1 MPDYRKLSKEW
12 KYVRIPKDTLSFC
25 PGDGP
30 PIFVLKNNVMGKLQ
44 PDYITWTLSVNADG
58 LQKEMLKVRNNTKEL
73 KAENVRLKSSME
85 NLAMQG
91 KLQSKEY
98 KELNAQ
104 LKANNRTISENGE
117 KLRLLESRL
126 NNADKSYAQLSKQ
139 ARQLRREL
147 DNTVK
152 SLQPQ
157 EYARLEAELA
167 KTKEAMEQ
175 LRPKAEAVKESF
187 FSLTRMKSAVVGF
200 FAGIGASAG
209 SFFANSISEARS
221 WMSEGIRLAANAD
234 GVRRAF
240 DKLDRPGILSELRKA
255 TKDTVNDLE
264 LMQAAVRAKDFRI
277 PLEDLGKY
285 LQFARLKAQQT
296 GQSVDYLTDSIITGL
311 GRKSLL
317 ILDNLGLSAAE
328 VNEEMAKT
336 GDLMAA
342 VAAIVDRQLAQAG
355 ENYVSA
361 ADKAAQKAAELQ
373 NRQMEIG
380 RLLLPLQEKWSG
392 LFQSLKLGFSDVA
405 LRVLE
410 HRKSIITLISVVTGF
425 ILVYK
430 TVILL
435 QKTWNGLLMLG
446 KAVSLAYASVVAMQR
461 GNILRSAA
469 AMKMY
474 NASVA
479 SNNILVK
486 ACTAST
492 YLFAAA
498 KAVLTGNINKAR
510 IAMQAF
516 YAITKISPLAIVATV
531 VAALTYKLV
540 SYRRELTATEKA
552 ERSLH
557 RVRAQ
562 AADTVATE
570 TRELNTLLGIARNE
584 KISKEQRMEAIK
596 RLNALSE
603 EYLGGLRLET
613 INTREA
619 TAAVKDYTDN
629 LLSMARIRSA
639 NSRLEEIQKEK
650 RALEE
655 QRKDI
660 HANRNLWDSF
670 KLGLAKGFNSLSVA
684 VKGYSDTW
692 SEGVIHDYFAR
703 EFDQIQALNQEE
715 KKLTQ
720 EITASQQDI
729 IKVDTQ
735 SEAKTK
741 DLIQAKKEEIA
752 QAEREVASTPALL
765 AAKNRKLQQLNEELK
780 ALQQLGTI
788 REIPDGFASQ
798 TDKVL
803 SALNER
809 HEKEL
814 LKIRE
819 NKERQQQTQAQYNKA
834 VLAEDIRFH
843 TQRLGILEGLEK
855 KTARTR
861 LRQLAGIR
869 AKMTE
874 SSAKILELQR
884 KLDENEVALLQEQRD
899 KKLAIQEDTY
909 KAAKAQIELNYAN
922 LHITQQQ
929 RDMLLLSLEES
940 NSRERLGILK
950 EYRKDVEALELQTG
964 DVKIQ
969 AVKLSGQKVLEA
981 ELANAKDRAAQQK
994 AIETML
1000 SSFKKEFNLFNLPD
1014 ETDLQL
1020 KVLEASYQARLELI
1034 RNALKNELV
1043 TKDQAAR
1050 QERELEEAYSTAK
1063 LNITRGAEERRNGI
1077 LEKYGL
1083 LGFQQRYAMQMAAL
1097 KREKEQGLIGA
1108 EAYAKAEKMLK
1119 IQFWKEAFD
1128 YYSNLFSGAVSALQN
1143 AEIANM
1149 EAKYDAEIAAAQ
1161 GNAQEVERL
1170 ETEKAQKKLEI
1181 EKKYADVQFA
1191 VKASQ
1196 IIADTAVAIMKA
1208 LSQLGPIAG
1217 PVAAALMGVTGAAQL
1232 AAANAER
1239 QKVKSMTLSGAS
1251 GSTPVSAER
1260 VVNASGG
1267 YDQGG
1272 YTGDGDRYEVAG
1284 IVHRGEYVI
1293 PVPEMKNK
1301 RVVNMVKVIESIR
1314 RNRTSA
1320 NPWPGYYEGGK
1331 VTERERPGQDID
1343 RLNRAAEKLERASRN
1358 LSRPAKSYVLL
1369 SDINA
1374 AQDLQKSSEKPFTRT
1389 DQ

>member
-1 MPDYRKLSKEW
+1 
-12 KYVRIPKDTLSFC
+12 
-25 PGDGP
+25 
-30 PIFVLKNNVMGKLQ
+30 
-44 PDYITWTLSVNADG
+44 
-58 LQKEMLKVRNNTKEL
+58 
-73 KAENVRLKSSME
+73 
-85 NLAMQG
+85 
-91 KLQSKEY
+91 
-98 KELNAQ
+98 
-104 LKANNRTISENGE
+104 
-117 KLRLLESRL
+117 
-126 NNADKSYAQLSKQ
+126 
-139 ARQLRREL
+139 
-147 DNTVK
+147 
-152 SLQPQ
+152 
-157 EYARLEAELA
+157 
-167 KTKEAMEQ
+167 
-175 LRPKAEAVKESF
+175 
-187 FSLTRMKSAVVGF
+187 
-200 FAGIGASAG
+200 
-209 SFFANSISEARS
+209 
-221 WMSEGIRLAANAD
+221 
-234 GVRRAF
+234 
-240 DKLDRPGILSELRKA
+240 
-255 TKDTVNDLE
+255 
-264 LMQAAVRAKDFRI
+264 
-277 PLEDLGKY
+277 
-285 LQFARLKAQQT
+285 
-296 GQSVDYLTDSIITGL
+296 
-311 GRKSLL
+311 
-317 ILDNLGLSAAE
+317 
-328 VNEEMAKT
+328 
-336 GDLMAA
+336 
-342 VAAIVDRQLAQAG
+342 
-355 ENYVSA
+355 
-361 ADKAAQKAAELQ
+361 
-373 NRQMEIG
+373 
-380 RLLLPLQEKWSG
+380 
-392 LFQSLKLGFSDVA
+392 
-405 LRVLE
+405 
-410 HRKSIITLISVVTGF
+410 
-425 ILVYK
+425 
-430 TVILL
+430 
-435 QKTWNGLLMLG
+435 
-446 KAVSLAYASVVAMQR
+446 
-461 GNILRSAA
+461 
-469 AMKMY
+469 
-474 NASVA
+474 
-479 SNNILVK
+479 
-486 ACTAST
+486 
-492 YLFAAA
+492 
-498 KAVLTGNINKAR
+498 
-510 IAMQAF
+510 
-516 YAITKISPLAIVATV
+516 
-531 VAALTYKLV
+531 
-540 SYRRELTATEKA
+540 
-552 ERSLH
+552 
-557 RVRAQ
+557 
-562 AADTVATE
+562 
-570 TRELNTLLGIARNE
+570 
-584 KISKEQRMEAIK
+584 
-596 RLNALSE
+596 
-603 EYLGGLRLET
+603 
-613 INTREA
+613 
-619 TAAVKDYTDN
+619 
-629 LLSMARIRSA
+629 
-639 NSRLEEIQKEK
+639 
-650 RALEE
+650 
-655 QRKDI
+655 
-660 HANRNLWDSF
+660 
-670 KLGLAKGFNSLSVA
+670 
-684 VKGYSDTW
+684 
-692 SEGVIHDYFAR
+692 
-703 EFDQIQALNQEE
+703 
-715 KKLTQ
+715 
-720 EITASQQDI
+720 
-729 IKVDTQ
+729 
-735 SEAKTK
+735 
-741 DLIQAKKEEIA
+741 
-752 QAEREVASTPALL
+752 
-765 AAKNRKLQQLNEELK
+765 
-780 ALQQLGTI
+780 
-788 REIPDGFASQ
+788 
-798 TDKVL
+798 
-803 SALNER
+803 
-809 HEKEL
+809 
-814 LKIRE
+814 
-819 NKERQQQTQAQYNKA
+819 
-834 VLAEDIRFH
+834 
-843 TQRLGILEGLEK
+843 
-855 KTARTR
+855 
-861 LRQLAGIR
+861 
-869 AKMTE
+869 MTE

-909 KAAKAQIELNYAN
+909 KATRAQIELNYAN

-1020 KVLEASYQARLELI
+1020 KVLEASYRARLELI

-1063 LNITRGAEERRNGI
+1063 LNITRGSEERRNGI

-1083 LGFQQRYAMQMAAL
+1083 LGFQQRYAMQVAAL

-1232 AAANAER
+1232 AVANAER

-1284 IVHRGEYVI
+1284 VVHRGEYVI

-1331 VTERERPGQDID
+1331 VTERERLGQDID

>member
-1 MPDYRKLSKEW
+1 MEETCSLP
-12 KYVRIPKDTLSFC
+12 LSFT
-25 PGDGP
+25 PWTVSV
-30 PIFVLKNNVMGKLQ
+30 IFALKKNNMADKDLTRGIKIYLDTTKYSQGMKQLSQATREYEFTLKGLREAGKGNTEQAKRLEAQIAQNKKTYQQYSAELDRQKKILENLDKATYPELVAMQKNLRAQVQSSKRDTTEYTVALQ
-44 PDYITWTLSVNADG
+44 QLTRVNLEVAEA
-58 LQKEMLKVRNNTKEL
+58 QKEMR
-73 KAENVRLKSSME
+73 R
-85 NLAMQG
+85 
-91 KLQSKEY
+91 QS
-98 KELNAQ
+98 
-104 LKANNRTISENGE
+104 E
-117 KLRLLESRL
+117 K
-126 NNADKSYAQLSKQ
+126 QQ
-139 ARQLRREL
+139 
-147 DNTVK
+147 
-152 SLQPQ
+152 
-157 EYARLEAELA
+157 
-167 KTKEAMEQ
+167 
-175 LRPKAEAVKESF
+175 ESF
-187 FSLTRMKSAVVGF
+187 SSLTRMKSAVVGF

-240 DKLDRPGILSELRKA
+240 DKLDRPGMLSELRKA

-380 RLLLPLQEKWSG
+380 RLLLPLQ
-392 LFQSLKLGFSDVA
+392 
-405 LRVLE
+405 
-410 HRKSIITLISVVTGF
+410 
-425 ILVYK
+425 
-430 TVILL
+430 
-435 QKTWNGLLMLG
+435 KTWNGLLMLG

-469 AMKMY
+469 AMEMY

-670 KLGLAKGFNSLSVA
+670 KLGLAKGFNSLSAA

-703 EFDQIQALNQEE
+703 EFDQIQALNREE

-788 REIPDGFASQ
+788 RETPDGFASQ

-861 LRQLAGIR
+861 LRQLADIR

-909 KAAKAQIELNYAN
+909 KAARAQIELNYAN

-1020 KVLEASYQARLELI
+1020 KVLEASYRARLELI

-1181 EKKYADVQFA
+1181 EKKYADVQFT

-1232 AAANAER
+1232 AVANAER

-1284 IVHRGEYVI
+1284 VVHRGEYVI

>member
-1 MPDYRKLSKEW
+1 
-12 KYVRIPKDTLSFC
+12 
-25 PGDGP
+25 
-30 PIFVLKNNVMGKLQ
+30 MGKLQ
-44 PDYITWTLSVNADG
+44 PDYITWTLLVNADG

-410 HRKSIITLISVVTGF
+410 HKKSIITLISVVTGF

-446 KAVSLAYASVVAMQR
+446 KAVGLAYASVVAMQR

-670 KLGLAKGFNSLSVA
+670 KLGSPKGS
-684 VKGYSDTW
+684 
-692 SEGVIHDYFAR
+692 
-703 EFDQIQALNQEE
+703 
-715 KKLTQ
+715 
-720 EITASQQDI
+720 
-729 IKVDTQ
+729 
-735 SEAKTK
+735 
-741 DLIQAKKEEIA
+741 
-752 QAEREVASTPALL
+752 
-765 AAKNRKLQQLNEELK
+765 
-780 ALQQLGTI
+780 
-788 REIPDGFASQ
+788 
-798 TDKVL
+798 
-803 SALNER
+803 
-809 HEKEL
+809 
-814 LKIRE
+814 
-819 NKERQQQTQAQYNKA
+819 
-834 VLAEDIRFH
+834 
-843 TQRLGILEGLEK
+843 ILC
-855 KTARTR
+855 
-861 LRQLAGIR
+861 
-869 AKMTE
+869 
-874 SSAKILELQR
+874 
-884 KLDENEVALLQEQRD
+884 
-899 KKLAIQEDTY
+899 
-909 KAAKAQIELNYAN
+909 
-922 LHITQQQ
+922 
-929 RDMLLLSLEES
+929 
-940 NSRERLGILK
+940 
-950 EYRKDVEALELQTG
+950 
-964 DVKIQ
+964 
-969 AVKLSGQKVLEA
+969 
-981 ELANAKDRAAQQK
+981 
-994 AIETML
+994 
-1000 SSFKKEFNLFNLPD
+1000 P
-1014 ETDLQL
+1014 
-1020 KVLEASYQARLELI
+1020 
-1034 RNALKNELV
+1034 
-1043 TKDQAAR
+1043 
-1050 QERELEEAYSTAK
+1050 
-1063 LNITRGAEERRNGI
+1063 
-1077 LEKYGL
+1077 
-1083 LGFQQRYAMQMAAL
+1083 
-1097 KREKEQGLIGA
+1097 
-1108 EAYAKAEKMLK
+1108 
-1119 IQFWKEAFD
+1119 
-1128 YYSNLFSGAVSALQN
+1128 
-1143 AEIANM
+1143 
-1149 EAKYDAEIAAAQ
+1149 
-1161 GNAQEVERL
+1161 
-1170 ETEKAQKKLEI
+1170 
-1181 EKKYADVQFA
+1181 
-1191 VKASQ
+1191 
-1196 IIADTAVAIMKA
+1196 
-1208 LSQLGPIAG
+1208 
-1217 PVAAALMGVTGAAQL
+1217 
-1232 AAANAER
+1232 
-1239 QKVKSMTLSGAS
+1239 
-1251 GSTPVSAER
+1251 
-1260 VVNASGG
+1260 
-1267 YDQGG
+1267 
-1272 YTGDGDRYEVAG
+1272 
-1284 IVHRGEYVI
+1284 
-1293 PVPEMKNK
+1293 
-1301 RVVNMVKVIESIR
+1301 
-1314 RNRTSA
+1314 
-1320 NPWPGYYEGGK
+1320 
-1331 VTERERPGQDID
+1331 
-1343 RLNRAAEKLERASRN
+1343 
-1358 LSRPAKSYVLL
+1358 
-1369 SDINA
+1369 
-1374 AQDLQKSSEKPFTRT
+1374 
-1389 DQ
+1389 

>member
-410 HRKSIITLISVVTGF
+410 HKKSIITLISVVTGF

-780 ALQQLGTI
+780 ALQQLGT
-788 REIPDGFASQ
+788 
-798 TDKVL
+798 
-803 SALNER
+803 
-809 HEKEL
+809 
-814 LKIRE
+814 IRE

-1284 IVHRGEYVI
+1284 VVHRGEYVI

>member
-12 KYVRIPKDTLSFC
+12 KYVRIPKDILSFF

-58 LQKEMLKVRNNTKEL
+58 LQKEMLEVRNNTKEL
-73 KAENVRLKSSME
+73 KAENMRLKSSME
-85 NLAMQG
+85 KLAMQG

-104 LKANNRTISENGE
+104 FKANSRTISENGE

-126 NNADKSYAQLSKQ
+126 NNTDKSYAQLSKQ

-240 DKLDRPGILSELRKA
+240 DKLDRPGMLSELRKA

-410 HRKSIITLISVVTGF
+410 HKKSIITLISVVTGF

-684 VKGYSDTW
+684 VKGYSDAW

-788 REIPDGFASQ
+788 RETPDGFASQ

-861 LRQLAGIR
+861 LRQLADIR

-909 KAAKAQIELNYAN
+909 KATRAQIELNYAN

-1020 KVLEASYQARLELI
+1020 KVLEASYRARLELI

-1063 LNITRGAEERRNGI
+1063 LSITRGSEERRNGI

-1083 LGFQQRYAMQMAAL
+1083 LGFQQRYAMQVAAL

-1232 AAANAER
+1232 AVANAER

-1284 IVHRGEYVI
+1284 VVHRGEYVI

>member
-1 MPDYRKLSKEW
+1 
-12 KYVRIPKDTLSFC
+12 
-25 PGDGP
+25 
-30 PIFVLKNNVMGKLQ
+30 MGKLQ

-209 SFFANSISEARS
+209 SFFSNSISEARS

-240 DKLDRPGILSELRKA
+240 DKLDRPGMLSELRKA

-405 LRVLE
+405 LWVLE
-410 HRKSIITLISVVTGF
+410 HKKSIITLISVVTGF

-629 LLSMARIRSA
+629 L
-639 NSRLEEIQKEK
+639 
-650 RALEE
+650 
-655 QRKDI
+655 
-660 HANRNLWDSF
+660 F
-670 KLGLAKGFNSLSVA
+670 
-684 VKGYSDTW
+684 
-692 SEGVIHDYFAR
+692 
-703 EFDQIQALNQEE
+703 
-715 KKLTQ
+715 
-720 EITASQQDI
+720 
-729 IKVDTQ
+729 
-735 SEAKTK
+735 
-741 DLIQAKKEEIA
+741 
-752 QAEREVASTPALL
+752 
-765 AAKNRKLQQLNEELK
+765 
-780 ALQQLGTI
+780 
-788 REIPDGFASQ
+788 
-798 TDKVL
+798 
-803 SALNER
+803 
-809 HEKEL
+809 
-814 LKIRE
+814 
-819 NKERQQQTQAQYNKA
+819 
-834 VLAEDIRFH
+834 
-843 TQRLGILEGLEK
+843 
-855 KTARTR
+855 
-861 LRQLAGIR
+861 
-869 AKMTE
+869 
-874 SSAKILELQR
+874 
-884 KLDENEVALLQEQRD
+884 
-899 KKLAIQEDTY
+899 
-909 KAAKAQIELNYAN
+909 
-922 LHITQQQ
+922 
-929 RDMLLLSLEES
+929 
-940 NSRERLGILK
+940 
-950 EYRKDVEALELQTG
+950 
-964 DVKIQ
+964 
-969 AVKLSGQKVLEA
+969 
-981 ELANAKDRAAQQK
+981 
-994 AIETML
+994 
-1000 SSFKKEFNLFNLPD
+1000 
-1014 ETDLQL
+1014 
-1020 KVLEASYQARLELI
+1020 
-1034 RNALKNELV
+1034 
-1043 TKDQAAR
+1043 
-1050 QERELEEAYSTAK
+1050 
-1063 LNITRGAEERRNGI
+1063 
-1077 LEKYGL
+1077 
-1083 LGFQQRYAMQMAAL
+1083 
-1097 KREKEQGLIGA
+1097 
-1108 EAYAKAEKMLK
+1108 
-1119 IQFWKEAFD
+1119 
-1128 YYSNLFSGAVSALQN
+1128 
-1143 AEIANM
+1143 
-1149 EAKYDAEIAAAQ
+1149 
-1161 GNAQEVERL
+1161 
-1170 ETEKAQKKLEI
+1170 
-1181 EKKYADVQFA
+1181 
-1191 VKASQ
+1191 
-1196 IIADTAVAIMKA
+1196 
-1208 LSQLGPIAG
+1208 
-1217 PVAAALMGVTGAAQL
+1217 
-1232 AAANAER
+1232 
-1239 QKVKSMTLSGAS
+1239 
-1251 GSTPVSAER
+1251 
-1260 VVNASGG
+1260 
-1267 YDQGG
+1267 
-1272 YTGDGDRYEVAG
+1272 
-1284 IVHRGEYVI
+1284 
-1293 PVPEMKNK
+1293 
-1301 RVVNMVKVIESIR
+1301 
-1314 RNRTSA
+1314 
-1320 NPWPGYYEGGK
+1320 PWPGYARQTQGW
-1331 VTERERPGQDID
+1331 RR
-1343 RLNRAAEKLERASRN
+1343 SRKKKGHWRN
-1358 LSRPAKSYVLL
+1358 NVRISMQTGISGTVSNWGSPKGSILCP
-1369 SDINA
+1369 
-1374 AQDLQKSSEKPFTRT
+1374 
-1389 DQ
+1389 

>member
-1 MPDYRKLSKEW
+1 M
-12 KYVRIPKDTLSFC
+12 
-25 PGDGP
+25 
-30 PIFVLKNNVMGKLQ
+30 
-44 PDYITWTLSVNADG
+44 
-58 LQKEMLKVRNNTKEL
+58 
-73 KAENVRLKSSME
+73 
-85 NLAMQG
+85 
-91 KLQSKEY
+91 
-98 KELNAQ
+98 
-104 LKANNRTISENGE
+104 
-117 KLRLLESRL
+117 
-126 NNADKSYAQLSKQ
+126 
-139 ARQLRREL
+139 
-147 DNTVK
+147 
-152 SLQPQ
+152 
-157 EYARLEAELA
+157 
-167 KTKEAMEQ
+167 
-175 LRPKAEAVKESF
+175 
-187 FSLTRMKSAVVGF
+187 
-200 FAGIGASAG
+200 
-209 SFFANSISEARS
+209 
-221 WMSEGIRLAANAD
+221 
-234 GVRRAF
+234 
-240 DKLDRPGILSELRKA
+240 
-255 TKDTVNDLE
+255 
-264 LMQAAVRAKDFRI
+264 
-277 PLEDLGKY
+277 
-285 LQFARLKAQQT
+285 
-296 GQSVDYLTDSIITGL
+296 
-311 GRKSLL
+311 
-317 ILDNLGLSAAE
+317 
-328 VNEEMAKT
+328 
-336 GDLMAA
+336 
-342 VAAIVDRQLAQAG
+342 
-355 ENYVSA
+355 
-361 ADKAAQKAAELQ
+361 
-373 NRQMEIG
+373 
-380 RLLLPLQEKWSG
+380 
-392 LFQSLKLGFSDVA
+392 
-405 LRVLE
+405 
-410 HRKSIITLISVVTGF
+410 
-425 ILVYK
+425 
-430 TVILL
+430 
-435 QKTWNGLLMLG
+435 
-446 KAVSLAYASVVAMQR
+446 
-461 GNILRSAA
+461 
-469 AMKMY
+469 
-474 NASVA
+474 
-479 SNNILVK
+479 
-486 ACTAST
+486 
-492 YLFAAA
+492 
-498 KAVLTGNINKAR
+498 
-510 IAMQAF
+510 
-516 YAITKISPLAIVATV
+516 
-531 VAALTYKLV
+531 
-540 SYRRELTATEKA
+540 
-552 ERSLH
+552 
-557 RVRAQ
+557 
-562 AADTVATE
+562 
-570 TRELNTLLGIARNE
+570 
-584 KISKEQRMEAIK
+584 
-596 RLNALSE
+596 
-603 EYLGGLRLET
+603 
-613 INTREA
+613 
-619 TAAVKDYTDN
+619 
-629 LLSMARIRSA
+629 
-639 NSRLEEIQKEK
+639 
-650 RALEE
+650 
-655 QRKDI
+655 
-660 HANRNLWDSF
+660 
-670 KLGLAKGFNSLSVA
+670 
-684 VKGYSDTW
+684 
-692 SEGVIHDYFAR
+692 
-703 EFDQIQALNQEE
+703 
-715 KKLTQ
+715 
-720 EITASQQDI
+720 
-729 IKVDTQ
+729 
-735 SEAKTK
+735 
-741 DLIQAKKEEIA
+741 
-752 QAEREVASTPALL
+752 
-765 AAKNRKLQQLNEELK
+765 
-780 ALQQLGTI
+780 QQLGTI

-1119 IQFWKEAFD
+1119 IQFWKEA
-1128 YYSNLFSGAVSALQN
+1128 VSALQN

-1284 IVHRGEYVI
+1284 VVHRGEYVI